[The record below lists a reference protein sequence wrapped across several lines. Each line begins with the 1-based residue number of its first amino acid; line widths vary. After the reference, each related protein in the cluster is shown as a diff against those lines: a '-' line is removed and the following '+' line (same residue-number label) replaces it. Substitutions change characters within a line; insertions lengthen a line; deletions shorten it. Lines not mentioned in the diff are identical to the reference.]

1 MGALERRILGV
12 LIAFGGVV
20 AAGTLGYMIL
30 EGWPALDAVYM
41 TVITIGSVG
50 YGEVHPLSPNG
61 RVFTIGLIV
70 AGLGVMGYGLSTVT
84 AFLVEGQL
92 TDALRKRRME
102 RSIAGLRDHVI
113 LVGGGETGKHI
124 VEELLKTDTPFVLI
138 ERDAGRVASLE
149 RLGSILYMLGDAT
162 DSAVLEQARIADA
175 RGLITTIPLDKDN
188 LFVILCAR
196 ELNPKIR
203 IISRLTDE
211 QSRSK
216 FIRAGADVV
225 VSENLIGGLRMASEM
240 LRPHV
245 VSFLDAMLRETGSVV
260 RVEEVQI
267 PAGSP
272 WIGKTLAET
281 QIRERVGVVIFGLRE
296 AASERYLFNPNPNAR
311 LSAGDVLIGCADREQ
326 IATLRRLATTR
337 AT

>member
-12 LIAFGGVV
+12 LIALGGVV

-30 EGWPALDAVYM
+30 EGWPVLDAIYM

-149 RLGSILYMLGDAT
+149 RLRSILYMLGDAT

-296 AASERYLFNPNPNAR
+296 AASGRYLFNPNPNAR

-326 IATLRRLATTR
+326 IATLRRLATR
-337 AT
+337 A

>member
-1 MGALERRILGV
+1 MGGLERRIWGV
-12 LIAFGGVV
+12 VLALGGVV
-20 AAGTLGYMIL
+20 SLGTLGYVVI
-30 EGWPALDAVYM
+30 EGWPVLDAVYM

-50 YGEVHPLSPNG
+50 YEEVHPLSSNG

-102 RSIAGLRDHVI
+102 RKIASLRDHVI

-124 VEELLKTDTPFVLI
+124 VEEFMKTETPFVLI
-138 ERDAGRVASLE
+138 ERDAAHAAALE
-149 RLGSILYMLGDAT
+149 RLGSLLYILGDAT
-162 DSAVLEQARIADA
+162 DSAVLEQVRIRDA
-175 RGLITTIPLDKDN
+175 RGLITTIPSDKDN

-196 ELNPKIR
+196 ELNPTIR

-216 FIRAGADVV
+216 FVRAGADAV

-245 VSFLDAMLRETGSVV
+245 VSFLDAMLRETGGVM
-260 RVEEVQI
+260 RVEEVEV
-267 PAGSP
+267 PAESP
-272 WIGKTLAET
+272 WIGRTLADL
-281 QIRERVGVVIFGLRE
+281 QIRERVGVVVFGLRE
-296 AASERYLFNPNPNAR
+296 AASGRYVFNPSPTAR
-311 LSAGDVLIGCADREQ
+311 LSAGDVLIGCADRDQ
-326 IATLRRLATTR
+326 LAALRRLA
-337 AT
+337 AGG

>member
-1 MGALERRILGV
+1 MGALERRIWWV
-12 LIAFGGVV
+12 LLAFGGVV
-20 AAGTLGYMIL
+20 AVGTLGYVIL
-30 EGWPALDAVYM
+30 EGWPVLDAVYM

-50 YGEVHPLSPNG
+50 YAEVHPLSTNG
-61 RVFTIGLIV
+61 RIFTMGLIV

-84 AFLVEGQL
+84 AFLVEGEL

-102 RSIAGLRDHVI
+102 RKIASLRDHVI

-124 VEELLKTDTPFVLI
+124 VLEFAKTEIPFVLI
-138 ERDAGRVASLE
+138 ERETARVASLE
-149 RLGSILYMLGDAT
+149 RGGSLLSILGDAT
-162 DSAVLEQARIADA
+162 DSAVLERARIGDA
-175 RGLITTIPLDKDN
+175 RGLITTIPSDKDN

-196 ELNPKIR
+196 ELNPTIR

-260 RVEEVQI
+260 RVEEIQI
-267 PAGSP
+267 PAESP
-272 WIGKTLAET
+272 WIGKTLAEA

-296 AASERYLFNPNPNAR
+296 TASGRYLFNPNPSAR
-311 LSAGDVLIGCADREQ
+311 LGAGDVLIGCADRDQ
-326 IATLRRLATTR
+326 LATLRRLA
-337 AT
+337 AGA

>member
-1 MGALERRILGV
+1 MGALERRIGRV
-12 LIAFGGVV
+12 LLAFGGVV
-20 AAGTLGYMIL
+20 AAGTLGYMVL
-30 EGWPALDAVYM
+30 EGWPVLDAVYM

-61 RVFTIGLIV
+61 RIFTIGLIV

-84 AFLVEGQL
+84 AFLVEGEL

-102 RSIAGLRDHVI
+102 RKIAALKDHVI

-124 VEELLKTDTPFVLI
+124 VEEFSKTATPFVLI
-138 ERDAGRVASLE
+138 ERDAARVASLE

-162 DSAVLEQARIADA
+162 DSAVLEQARIGEA
-175 RGLITTIPLDKDN
+175 RGLITTIPSDKDN

-196 ELNPKIR
+196 ELNPTLR

-260 RVEEVQI
+260 RVEEIQI
-267 PAGSP
+267 PAESP
-272 WIGKTLAET
+272 WVGRTLAET
-281 QIRERVGVVIFGLRE
+281 QIRERLGVIIFGLRE
-296 AASERYLFNPNPNAR
+296 AASGRYLFNPNPAAR
-311 LSAGDVLIGCADREQ
+311 LSAGDVLIGCADRDQ
-326 IATLRRLATTR
+326 LTTLRRMSDGR
-337 AT
+337 